1 MASGEQ
7 EEVEQVLVTLAPDP
21 EKALEGWTT
30 SPYEEA
36 HHRGHYYVLRTLE
49 EFMGKEPEVPQ
60 SDLIL
65 SVMQVGWSCRVQLH
79 EFAHFISVGFQDIL
93 IT

>member
-21 EKALEGWTT
+21 EKALDGWTT

-60 SDLIL
+60 GDLIL
-65 SVMQVGWSCRVQLH
+65 SVMQVS
-79 EFAHFISVGFQDIL
+79 
-93 IT
+93 